1 MSIAFITN
9 DDDIDY
15 GITTVDMSV
24 KYDGEIKLNENE
36 LINPFYVGLSGGNLR
51 EIGWGDLHRN
61 YNSVIIITNSPNS
74 PNFKDTNIDNFF
86 KQVIKFDELVNTGI
100 TCFRTHINIL
110 DNTEH
115 SFRSNIVEKKYLN
128 KLFPNFDFNE
138 SEIVLSMFEMNE
150 ENTRKY
156 SKFYKNSLDISEID
170 KNIMMYNYYLG
181 DRKNKKNINININ
194 NIVDDLKD
202 SDYWTI
208 KDNLDINITDTFMDR
223 EFNNQRSDMRNMTV
237 LVDRNNS
244 SEKSKCIKKGK
255 KEYFEDEKKEKDSK
269 EKDSKLNNI
278 KNNNF
283 IDPSVVIRNKKDGT
297 KRNFYA
303 SHIDS
308 TYTKDDTLNLF
319 RNIKEEKIKYD
330 LINNLLV
337 SKEYCHLI
345 LNNQKL
351 LEELKG
357 MFDKYKNV
365 FKYTFGY
372 AWLTFYLEECLIR
385 TKTTKHSRFSFDI
398 NTASKLPV
406 FPFTYS
412 DLKQNPYLT
421 ILIDDKEIISDN
433 TYGLT
438 YIPNHDGYG
447 VCDINTFKRRFNIFT
462 SQNPDIDPLKGLNWN
477 KFAVSGSSV
486 TACLQKCS
494 PLLKSFI
501 LECNGNEDEAFNKFA
516 RKYYGESDIDLM
528 TNETSIVEF
537 LKSIG
542 TVYDLLKQNLN
553 ANENERSYKVV
564 KTFAVSITEHF
575 FTDYLEDFN
584 KKYNLNVKKEEFEN
598 MTDKIIFKLYIYNKY
613 IENKNLHTS
622 TLITKHNIDVND
634 RFVQEFL
641 IPNNYENMNIY
652 KVESKNYDN
661 FAGSETEIIYRRN
674 DLLTERKYNDEDN
687 KIVIKFSENFRFQL
701 KCKNTN
707 IEMFRVRDKEFFNTV
722 ARFHFPC
729 VRSYYNGETVHLLP
743 SCISAMMTGLN
754 IEYKY
759 FAGIRNPN
767 EIVNKY
773 VQRGFG
779 VLLNKYERNI
789 WVEYNKSPDNN
800 VKEFKCT
807 DETFKNLL
815 GEKSLNNV
823 IYGRNNMNTEKYTL
837 EDIRKYYNKYN
848 VIDFTKMKTIS
859 ENGNINKY
867 CKSYVEF
874 CYEIMN

>member
-1 MSIAFITN
+1 MSITFITN
-9 DDDIDY
+9 EDDIDY
-15 GITTVDMSV
+15 GISTTDMSV
-24 KYDGEIKLNENE
+24 KYDGEIKLNDNQ
-36 LINPFYVGLSGGNLR
+36 IVNPFYVGLSGGNLR

-61 YNSVIIITNSPNS
+61 YNSVIIITNSPN
-74 PNFKDTNIDNFF
+74 FKDLNSNKDNFF
-86 KQVIKFDELVNTGI
+86 KQVINYNELINFGM
-100 TCFRTHINIL
+100 TCFRTNINIL
-110 DNTEH
+110 DNSDH

-128 KLFPNFDFNE
+128 QLFPNFDFNE

-150 ENTRKY
+150 ENMRKY
-156 SKFYKNSLDISEID
+156 CKMYKNSFDISEID
-170 KNIMMYNYYLG
+170 KNIMMYNYYLS
-181 DRKNKKNINININ
+181 DKKNKKNININ
-194 NIVDDLKD
+194 NIVDELKD

-208 KDNLDINITDTFMDR
+208 KNNLDINITDTFIDR
-223 EFNNQRSDMRNMTV
+223 EFNNQRSDMRQVTV
-237 LVDRNNS
+237 LVDRNNIS
-244 SEKSKCIKKGK
+244 DKTHINETKCIKNGK
-255 KEYFEDEKKEKDSK
+255 KEYFVDENNEKKDNLNKIKD
-269 EKDSKLNNI
+269 NTY
-278 KNNNF
+278 
-283 IDPSVVIRNKKDGT
+283 IDPSIVIRNKKNGE

-303 SHIDS
+303 THIDS
-308 TYTKDDTLNLF
+308 IYTKDDILKLF

-330 LINNLLV
+330 LLNNLLV

-345 LNNQKL
+345 LNNQVL
-351 LEELKG
+351 LEELKE
-357 MFDKYKNV
+357 MFDKYRGV

-385 TKTTKHSRFSFDI
+385 TKITKHSRFSFDI
-398 NTASKLPV
+398 NTASNLPV
-406 FPFTYS
+406 FPFTYF

-433 TYGLT
+433 TYGPS
-438 YIPNHDGYG
+438 YIQNYDGYG
-447 VCDINTFKRRFNIFT
+447 VCNINTFKRRFNIFT
-462 SQNPDIDPLKGLNWN
+462 SQNPDIDPFKGLNWS

-537 LKSIG
+537 LKSIR

-553 ANENERSYKVV
+553 ATENERSYKIV
-564 KTFAVSITEHF
+564 KTFAISITEHF

-584 KKYNLNVKKEEFEN
+584 KKYELNVKKEEFEN
-598 MTDKIIFKLYIYNKY
+598 MTDKIIFKLYLYNKY
-613 IENKNLHTS
+613 IENKNLHTYS
-622 TLITKHNIDVND
+622 LINKYNIDVND
-634 RFVQEFL
+634 KFVQEFL

-661 FAGSETEIIYRRN
+661 FACSETEIIYRRN
-674 DLLTERKYNDEDN
+674 DLTEKKYTDEDN

-707 IEMFRVRDKEFFNTV
+707 VEMFRIKDKEFFSSV
-722 ARFHFPC
+722 AKFHFPC

-743 SCISAMMTGLN
+743 SCVSAMMTGLN

-759 FAGIRNPN
+759 FAGIKNPN

-779 VLLNKYERNI
+779 VLLNKYERNL
-789 WVEYNKSPDNN
+789 WVEYNKSPNNN

-807 DETFKNLL
+807 EDTFKDLL
-815 GEKSLNNV
+815 GEKSLNNI
-823 IYGRNNMNTEKYTL
+823 IYGRNNMDIVKYTL
-837 EDIRKYYNKYN
+837 DEMKKYYNKNN
-848 VIDFTKMKTIS
+848 VIDFTKMKTIT
-859 ENGNINKY
+859 ENGNISKY
-867 CKSYVEF
+867 SKSYVDF
-874 CYEIMN
+874 CYDLIN